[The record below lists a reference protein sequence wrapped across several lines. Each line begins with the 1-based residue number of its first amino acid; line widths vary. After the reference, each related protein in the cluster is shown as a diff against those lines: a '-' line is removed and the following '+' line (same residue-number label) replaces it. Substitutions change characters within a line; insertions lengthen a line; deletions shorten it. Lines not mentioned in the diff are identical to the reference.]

1 MHNQSRNRLAGTVSF
16 HPVLGGAVMAH
27 REHPPCIEACI
38 RCALECEHCET
49 ACLGEPDMKMMAECI
64 RLDRDCAT
72 VCWLAA
78 AFMGRRSEFD
88 ADLCRLCATL
98 CDACGAECAKHKV
111 DHCLKCAE
119 SCRACA
125 EACRTMAAA

>member
-1 MHNQSRNRLAGTVSF
+1 
-16 HPVLGGAVMAH
+16 MAH

>member
-1 MHNQSRNRLAGTVSF
+1 
-16 HPVLGGAVMAH
+16 MAH

-64 RLDRDCAT
+64 RLDRDCAA